1 MNNIKFIIFDLD
13 GTLIDSSDGV
23 VEAVNYSLTMMGEQT
38 QHPDKIKPFIGFPLQ
53 TMYPHFSKKP
63 IDELYR
69 HFQIKAAETVVSS
82 TIQLDAV
89 EPTLQELK
97 NSGYTLS
104 IASTKIKEH
113 ISGVIE
119 KFDWHEL
126 ITAYSGG
133 NEVAEVKPA
142 PDIFHLTMQ
151 KLSADKTN
159 SIVVGDTINDV
170 VAAQKAGLPVIA
182 VRSPYGNV
190 EELKKSKPDYIVD
203 SITEIKEIIDTL

>member
-1 MNNIKFIIFDLD
+1 MKNIKFIIFDLD

-23 VEAVNYSLTMMGEQT
+23 VEAVNYSLTMMGEQP
-38 QHPDKIKPFIGFPLQ
+38 QHPEKIKPFIGFPLQ
-53 TMYPHFSKKP
+53 TMYPHFSDKP
-63 IDELYR
+63 IDDLYR
-69 HFQIKAAETVVSS
+69 HFQVKAAETVVSS

-97 NSGYTLS
+97 DSGYILS

-113 ISGVIE
+113 ISGVID
-119 KFDWHEL
+119 KFNWHNL

-142 PDIFHLTMQ
+142 PDIFKLTMQ

-159 SIVVGDTINDV
+159 AIVVGDTINDV
-170 VAAQKAGLPVIA
+170 IAAQKAGLPVIA
-182 VRSPYGNV
+182 VRSPYGDD
-190 EELKKSKPDYIVD
+190 EELKKSKPNYIVD
-203 SITEIKEIIDTL
+203 HITEIKKIIDIM